1 MRAPLSALLF
11 AALAAAPVA
20 QAVDAPAAPAA
31 TPAAET
37 SVSSDAELLAAARA
51 VDEIYQARIARL
63 TDMLAAP
70 DEKNRLQALSLIG
83 QLYDPT
89 LVPVIMPFLQS
100 SRRSTAELIAA
111 ASALPASGSEP
122 ATPLLKNLLKHAD
135 ASVRVAAMNALT
147 RLQAIQSDDY
157 KGRANDPS
165 GAIRGSSD
173 TNLGRL
179 AVADAAPI
187 LLKALS
193 FDERP
198 HVRRMCAIS
207 LGLLGDKAH
216 APALTDALTDGNPGV
231 RRYAAEALVKL
242 DYKPA
247 IPHLLMAL
255 EANVAGDHLNRS
267 LKLLS
272 GQDFGF
278 DSRANPLART
288 AAIEKG
294 FKWWTENSKDLNK

>member
-1 MRAPLSALLF
+1 MRAPLPAILL
-11 AALAAAPVA
+11 AALAAFPVA
-20 QAVDAPAAPAA
+20 YAADAAAAPAVAPA
-31 TPAAET
+31 TAAT
-37 SVSSDAELLAAARA
+37 SSSDSELLAAARA
-51 VDEIYQARIARL
+51 VDDLYQSRIARL
-63 TDMLAAP
+63 IDLLASA
-70 DEKNRLQALSLIG
+70 DEKDRLQALSLMG

-89 LVPVIMPFLQS
+89 LVPNILPFLQS
-100 SRRSTAELIAA
+100 SKRSTAELIAA

-122 ATPLLKNLLKHAD
+122 AAPLLKNLLKHPD
-135 ASVRVAAMNALT
+135 PSVRVTAMNALT
-147 RLQAIQSDDY
+147 RLQAIQTDDY
-157 KGRANDPS
+157 KARANDPS

-187 LLKALS
+187 LLKAMA

-216 APALTDALTDGNPGV
+216 APALTDVLADSNPGV

-278 DSRANPLART
+278 DARANPLARM

>member
-1 MRAPLSALLF
+1 MRAPPSAFLLALL
-11 AALAAAPVA
+11 AMAPVA
-20 QAVDAPAAPAA
+20 PAAEPAAPAA
-31 TPAAET
+31 APAGAVT
-37 SVSSDAELLAAARA
+37 GNDDELLAAARA
-51 VDEIYQARIARL
+51 VDDIYQSRIARL
-63 TDMLAAP
+63 IDQLADA
-70 DEKNRLQALSLIG
+70 DEQHRLQALSLIG
-83 QLYDPT
+83 RLYDPA
-89 LVPVIMPFLQS
+89 LVPYLLPFLQS
-100 SRRSTAELIAA
+100 SKRSPAELIAA
-111 ASALPASGSEP
+111 ASALPPVGSEP
-122 ATPLLKNLLKHAD
+122 ATPLLKNLLKHPEP
-135 ASVRVAAMNALT
+135 SVRVNAMNALT
-147 RLQAIQSDDY
+147 RLQAIGSDDY
-157 KGRANDPS
+157 KARANDAS

-173 TNLGRL
+173 ANLGRL

-187 LLKALS
+187 LLKAMA

-216 APALTDALTDGNPGV
+216 APALTDALADGNPGV

-294 FKWWTENSKDLNK
+294 FKWWTENSKELNK

>member
-1 MRAPLSALLF
+1 MRATLPALLL

-20 QAVDAPAAPAA
+20 QAADEPAAPAA
-31 TPAAET
+31 APAAT
-37 SVSSDAELLAAARA
+37 VASDSELLAAARA
-51 VDEIYQARIARL
+51 VDVVYQARVAKL
-63 TDMLAAP
+63 TDMLASAN
-70 DEKNRLQALSLIG
+70 EKDRLQALSLMG
-83 QLYDPT
+83 RLYDPM
-89 LVPVIMPFLQS
+89 LVPQIIPYLQS
-100 SRRSTAELIAA
+100 SNRSPAELIAA
-111 ASALPASGSEP
+111 ASALPAQGSEP
-122 ATPLLKNLLKHAD
+122 AAPLLKNLLKHAD
-135 ASVRVAAMNALT
+135 PAVRVTAMNALT
-147 RLQAIQSDDY
+147 RLQVIQSDDY
-157 KGRANDPS
+157 KARAGDEN

-179 AVADAAPI
+179 AVTDAAPI
-187 LLKALS
+187 LLKALAL
-193 FDERP
+193 DERP

-216 APALTDALTDGNPGV
+216 APALTDALADSNPGV

-255 EANVAGDHLNRS
+255 EANVAGDHLARS
-267 LKLLS
+267 LTLLS

-288 AAIEKG
+288 AAVEKG

>member
-11 AALAAAPVA
+11 AALTALPVA
-20 QAVDAPAAPAA
+20 QAADAAAAPAA
-31 TPAAET
+31 TPSAAPT
-37 SVSSDAELLAAARA
+37 VSSDSDLLAAARA
-51 VDEIYQARIARL
+51 VDDVYQARIARL
-63 TDMLAAP
+63 LDMLADA
-70 DEKNRLQALSLIG
+70 DEQIRLKALSLIG

-89 LVPVIMPFLQS
+89 LVPNILPFLQS
-100 SRRSTAELIAA
+100 SKRSTAELIAA
-111 ASALPASGSEP
+111 ASALTASGSEP
-122 ATPLLKNLLKHAD
+122 ATPLLKNLLKHPD
-135 ASVRVAAMNALT
+135 PSVRVTAMNALT
-147 RLQAIQSDDY
+147 RLQAIQADDY

-173 TNLGRL
+173 ANLGRL

-187 LLKALS
+187 LLKAMA

-207 LGLLGDKAH
+207 LGLLGDKVH
-216 APALTDALTDGNPGV
+216 APALTDALTDSNPGV